1 MQGSSRAEAIVI
13 GQKLQV
19 SGQPHPAGTLDSM
32 NATLA
37 ETTEHAFRTLGGL
50 RFSKGHGTGND
61 FVLVADPEGGHSIAP
76 EQVAALCDRHRG
88 IGGDGL
94 IRAVP
99 SRFLPEGREL
109 LAAAPDAE
117 WFMDYR
123 NGDGSLSEMC
133 GNGVRVFVHLL
144 RTEGLVDLPDGGAL
158 TIGTRAGAKTVVRTG
173 EDYAVDMGP
182 WEFIFP
188 GEATAKAMDSLVTAD
203 GLEVPRPA
211 LSVSMGNP
219 HTVVA
224 LAELSELAG
233 TRLYSAPVV
242 DPVPANGTNVEFVV
256 PSEPLVHE
264 GVGSITMRVHE
275 RGVGETQSCGTG
287 ACAAAVAIRH
297 WAGAEAPDTW
307 RVHVPGGVVGVKFFA
322 GPGGQ
327 EHVELSGPA
336 VIVAS
341 GTLS

>member
-1 MQGSSRAEAIVI
+1 MDDT
-13 GQKLQV
+13 L
-19 SGQPHPAGTLDSM
+19 AGTAASTAHADTTALSG
-32 NATLA
+32 LA
-37 ETTEHAFRTLGGL
+37 
-50 RFSKGHGTGND
+50 FSKGHGTGND
-61 FVLVADPEGGHSIAP
+61 FVLIADPHGALEVTA

-99 SRFLPEGREL
+99 SRFLPEGTEL
-109 LAAAPDAE
+109 LAEHPEAE

-133 GNGVRVFVHLL
+133 GNGVRVFVHFLVQQ
-144 RTEGLVDLPDGGAL
+144 GLVDLPAGESL
-158 TIGTRAGAKTVVRTG
+158 VIGTRAGIKTVVRTASG
-173 EDYAVDMGP
+173 YAVDMGP

-188 GEATAKAMDSLVTAD
+188 GEATARAMDSLVSAH
-203 GLEVPRPA
+203 GLDVARPA

-224 LAELSELAG
+224 LAEQAELDA
-233 TRLYSAPVV
+233 TELFAAPRV
-242 DPVPANGTNVEFVV
+242 DPEPPHGTNVEFVV
-256 PSEPLVHE
+256 PAEPLVHD
-264 GVGSITMRVHE
+264 GVGAISMRVHE
-275 RGVGETQSCGTG
+275 RGVGETLSCGTG

-297 WAGAEAPDTW
+297 WAGQGAPDAWNVT
-307 RVHVPGGVVGVKFFA
+307 VPGGVVGVKFFVA
-322 GPGGQ
+322 PDGH

>member
-1 MQGSSRAEAIVI
+1 MDE
-13 GQKLQV
+13 
-19 SGQPHPAGTLDSM
+19 
-32 NATLA
+32 TLA
-37 ETTEHAFRTLGGL
+37 ETAESATSQLSGL

-61 FVLVADPEGGHSIAP
+61 FVLVADPEGMHTISP
-76 EQVAALCDRHRG
+76 EQVAQLCDRHRG

-99 SRFLPEGREL
+99 SRLLDEGRQI
-109 LAAAPDAE
+109 LAENPDAE

-133 GNGVRVFVHLL
+133 GNGVRVFVHFLVQQ
-144 RTEGLVDLPDGGAL
+144 GLVDLPAGESL
-158 TIGTRAGAKTVVRTG
+158 VIGTRAGIKTVVRTASG
-173 EDYAVDMGP
+173 YAVDMGP

-188 GEATAKAMDSLVTAD
+188 GEATARAMDSLVSAH
-203 GLEVPRPA
+203 GLDVARPA

-224 LAELSELAG
+224 LAELAELDS
-233 TRLYSAPVV
+233 TELFRAPRV
-242 DPVPANGTNVEFVV
+242 DPAPPHGTNVEFVV
-256 PSEPLVHE
+256 PSEPLVHD
-264 GVGSITMRVHE
+264 GVGTITMRVHE
-275 RGVGETQSCGTG
+275 RGVGETLSCGTG

-297 WAGAEAPDTW
+297 WAGQGAPDAWNVT
-307 RVHVPGGVVGVKFFA
+307 VPGGVVGVKFFVA
-322 GPGGQ
+322 PDGH

>member
-1 MQGSSRAEAIVI
+1 MDATPAE
-13 GQKLQV
+13 
-19 SGQPHPAGTLDSM
+19 
-32 NATLA
+32 N
-37 ETTEHAFRTLGGL
+37 TEPAFRTLGGL

-61 FVLVADPEGGHSIAP
+61 FVLIADPDGVHTIDAG
-76 EQVAALCDRHRG
+76 QVAALCDRHRG

-99 SRFLPEGREL
+99 SRFLSEGRAL
-109 LAAAPDAE
+109 LGTSPEAE

-133 GNGVRVFVHLL
+133 GNGVRVFVHYL
-144 RTEGLVDLPDGGAL
+144 RAEGLVDLPDGGAL
-158 TIGTRAGAKTVVRTG
+158 TIGTRGGVKTVVRTG
-173 EDYAVDMGP
+173 ETYAVDMGP

-203 GLEVPRPA
+203 GLDVPRPA

-224 LAELSELAG
+224 LAELSELEA
-233 TRLYSAPVV
+233 TRLYTAPQV

-256 PSEPLVHE
+256 PSEPLFHN
-264 GVGSITMRVHE
+264 GVGTVTMRVHE

-297 WAGAEAPDTW
+297 WAGAEAPDSW
-307 RVHVPGGVVGVKFFA
+307 QVNVPGGVVGVKFFA
-322 GPGGQ
+322 GAGGH

-336 VIVAS
+336 VIVAT

>member
-1 MQGSSRAEAIVI
+1 MDE
-13 GQKLQV
+13 
-19 SGQPHPAGTLDSM
+19 
-32 NATLA
+32 TLA
-37 ETTEHAFRTLGGL
+37 LAADRNSTGDTAALSGL
-50 RFSKGHGTGND
+50 KFSKGHGTGND
-61 FVLVADPEGGHSIAP
+61 FVLLADPNGTLAVTP

-99 SRFLPEGREL
+99 SRLLPEGQEL
-109 LAAAPDAE
+109 LTEHPDAA

-133 GNGVRVFVHLL
+133 GNGVRVFVHFLIA
-144 RTEGLVDLPDGGAL
+144 EGLVELPAGESL
-158 TIGTRAGAKTVVRTG
+158 TIGTRGGAKTIVRTAAG
-173 EDYAVDMGP
+173 YAVDMGP

-188 GEATAKAMDSLVTAD
+188 GEATARAMDSLVSAT
-203 GLEVPRPA
+203 GLEVARPA

-224 LAELSELAG
+224 LAELAELEA
-233 TRLYSAPVV
+233 TQLFTPPHV
-242 DPVPANGTNVEFVV
+242 DPTPPRGTNVEFVV
-256 PSEPLVHE
+256 PSEPLVHD
-264 GVGSITMRVHE
+264 GVGTITMRVHE

-297 WAGAEAPDTW
+297 WAGQGAPDVW
-307 RVHVPGGVVGVKFFA
+307 SVHVPGGVVGVKFFLGA
-322 GPGGQ
+322 EGH

-336 VIVAS
+336 VIVAT

>member
-1 MQGSSRAEAIVI
+1 MDETAAVPARQPANADAPVTLSSLV
-13 GQKLQV
+13 G
-19 SGQPHPAGTLDSM
+19 
-32 NATLA
+32 LA
-37 ETTEHAFRTLGGL
+37 
-50 RFSKGHGTGND
+50 FSKGHGTGND
-61 FVLVADPEGGHSIAP
+61 FVLIADPGDAHEITAEH
-76 EQVAALCDRHRG
+76 VAQLCNRHVG

-99 SRFLPEGREL
+99 SRFLPEGRVALEQD
-109 LAAAPDAE
+109 PEAE

-133 GNGVRVFVHLL
+133 GNGVRVFVHFLIA
-144 RTEGLVDLPDGGAL
+144 EGLVDLGPGQTL
-158 TIGTRAGAKTVVRTG
+158 SIGTRGGVKKVVRTANG
-173 EDYAVDMGP
+173 YAVDMGP

-188 GEATAKAMDSLVTAD
+188 DEAKSKAMDALVSAD
-203 GLEVPRPA
+203 GLEVARPG

-224 LAELSELAG
+224 LAELSELAA
-233 TRLYSAPVV
+233 TQLFKVPVV
-242 DPVPANGTNVEFVV
+242 DPKPVNGTNVEFVV
-256 PSEPLVHE
+256 PADPLVE
-264 GVGSITMRVHE
+264 GGVGTITMRVHE

-297 WAGAEAPDTW
+297 WAGDAAPNDW
-307 RVHVPGGVVGVKFFA
+307 HVNVPGGVVAVKYVPGA
-322 GPGGQ
+322 GGR

-336 VIVAS
+336 VIVAT

>member
-1 MQGSSRAEAIVI
+1 
-13 GQKLQV
+13 L
-19 SGQPHPAGTLDSM
+19 
-32 NATLA
+32 
-37 ETTEHAFRTLGGL
+37 HALSGL

-61 FVLVADPEGGHSIAP
+61 FVLVADPEGVHAIGAD
-76 EQVAALCDRHRG
+76 QAAALCDRHRG
-88 IGGDGL
+88 IGADGL

-109 LAAAPDAE
+109 LTDAPDAE

-123 NGDGSLSEMC
+123 NADGSLSEMC
-133 GNGVRVFVHLL
+133 GNGVRVFVHFL
-144 RTEGLVDLPDGGAL
+144 RSEGLIDLPDGGSL
-158 TIGTRAGAKTVVRTG
+158 TIGTRGGVKTVVRTG
-173 EDYAVDMGP
+173 NGYAVDMGP

-188 GEATAKAMDSLVTAD
+188 GEASAKAMDSLVTAD

-224 LAELSELAG
+224 LAELSELEG
-233 TRLYSAPVV
+233 TRLFTAPKV
-242 DPVPANGTNVEFVV
+242 DPVPVNGTNVEFVV
-256 PSEPLVHE
+256 PAEPLVHD
-264 GVGSITMRVHE
+264 GVGSVTMRVHE

-297 WAGAEAPDTW
+297 WAGAEAPDAW
-307 RVHVPGGVVGVKFFA
+307 RVNVPGGVVGVKFFA
-322 GPGGQ
+322 GPAGH

>member
-1 MQGSSRAEAIVI
+1 
-13 GQKLQV
+13 
-19 SGQPHPAGTLDSM
+19 M
-32 NATLA
+32 NATPA
-37 ETTEHAFRTLGGL
+37 ETTGPALRTLSGL

-61 FVLVADPEGGHSIAP
+61 FVLVADPEGTHVIGAD
-76 EQVAALCDRHRG
+76 QAAALCDRHRG
-88 IGGDGL
+88 IGADGL

-109 LAAAPDAE
+109 LAGTPDAE

-123 NGDGSLSEMC
+123 NADGSLSEMC
-133 GNGVRVFVHLL
+133 GNGVRVFVHFL
-144 RTEGLVDLPDGGAL
+144 RTEGLIDLPDGGSL
-158 TIGTRAGAKTVVRTG
+158 TIGTRGGVKTVVRTG
-173 EDYAVDMGP
+173 DGYAVDMGP

-188 GEATAKAMDSLVTAD
+188 GEASAKAMDSLVTAD

-224 LAELSELAG
+224 LAELAELTG
-233 TRLYSAPVV
+233 TRLFTAPKV

-256 PSEPLVHE
+256 PAEPLVHD
-264 GVGSITMRVHE
+264 GVGSVTMRVHE

-287 ACAAAVAIRH
+287 ACAAAVATRH
-297 WAGAEAPDTW
+297 WAGAEAPDAW
-307 RVHVPGGVVGVKFFA
+307 QVHVPGGVVGVKFFA
-322 GPGGQ
+322 GPGGH

>member
-1 MQGSSRAEAIVI
+1 
-13 GQKLQV
+13 
-19 SGQPHPAGTLDSM
+19 M
-32 NATLA
+32 NATPA
-37 ETTEHAFRTLGGL
+37 ETLEPAVPTLAGL

-61 FVLVADPEGGHSIAP
+61 FVLIADPDGVHTIGPGQA
-76 EQVAALCDRHRG
+76 AALCDRHRG

-109 LAAAPDAE
+109 LEASPDAE

-133 GNGVRVFVHLL
+133 GNGVRVFVHFL
-144 RTEGLVDLPDGGAL
+144 RAEGLVDLPDGGAL
-158 TIGTRAGAKTVVRTG
+158 TIGTRGGVKTVVRTG

-211 LSVSMGNP
+211 ISVSMGNP

-224 LAELSELAG
+224 LAELSELEA
-233 TRLYSAPVV
+233 TRLFTAPHV
-242 DPVPANGTNVEFVV
+242 DPTPPNGTNVEFVV
-256 PSEPLVHE
+256 PSEPLVHD
-264 GVGSITMRVHE
+264 GVGTVTMRVHE

-297 WAGAEAPDTW
+297 WAGAGAPDAW
-307 RVHVPGGVVGVKFFA
+307 NVKVPGGVVGVKFFA
-322 GPGGQ
+322 GAGGH

>member
-1 MQGSSRAEAIVI
+1 M
-13 GQKLQV
+13 
-19 SGQPHPAGTLDSM
+19 D
-32 NATLA
+32 ATLT
-37 ETTEHAFRTLGGL
+37 ETTGTAFQTLAGL

-61 FVLVADPEGGHSIAP
+61 FVLVADPEGAHTIEAGH
-76 EQVAALCDRHRG
+76 VAALCNRHLG

-99 SRFLPEGREL
+99 SRFLPEGREI
-109 LAAAPDAE
+109 LAANPDAE

-133 GNGVRVFVHLL
+133 GNGVRVFVHFL
-144 RTEGLVDLPDGGAL
+144 RAEGLIDLPVGGAVA
-158 TIGTRAGAKTVVRTG
+158 IGTRGGLKTVVRTADG
-173 EDYAVDMGP
+173 YAVDMGP

-188 GEATAKAMDSLVTAD
+188 GEATAKAMDSLVTAE

-224 LAELSELAG
+224 LAELAELEA
-233 TRLYSAPVV
+233 TRLYTAPAVE
-242 DPVPANGTNVEFVV
+242 PLPANGTNVEFVV
-256 PSEPLVHE
+256 PSEPLVLD
-264 GVGSITMRVHE
+264 GIGSVTMRVHE

-297 WAGAEAPDTW
+297 WAGAGAPDAW
-307 RVHVPGGVVGVKFFA
+307 RVNVPGGVVGVKFFA
-322 GPGGQ
+322 GPGGH

>member
-1 MQGSSRAEAIVI
+1 MDATPAE
-13 GQKLQV
+13 
-19 SGQPHPAGTLDSM
+19 
-32 NATLA
+32 N
-37 ETTEHAFRTLGGL
+37 TEPAFRTLGGL

-61 FVLVADPEGGHSIAP
+61 FVLIADPDGVHTIDAG
-76 EQVAALCDRHRG
+76 QVAALCDRHRG
-88 IGGDGL
+88 IGADGL

-99 SRFLPEGREL
+99 SRYLAEGREL
-109 LAAAPDAE
+109 LETSPAAE

-133 GNGVRVFVHLL
+133 GNGVRVFVHFL
-144 RTEGLVDLPDGGAL
+144 RAEGLVDLPDGGSL
-158 TIGTRAGAKTVVRTG
+158 TIGTRGGVKTVVRTG
-173 EDYAVDMGP
+173 ETYAVDMGP

-203 GLEVPRPA
+203 GLDVPRPA

-224 LAELSELAG
+224 LAELSELEA
-233 TRLYSAPVV
+233 TRLYTAPQV

-256 PSEPLVHE
+256 PSEPLFHK
-264 GVGSITMRVHE
+264 GVGTVTMRVHE

-297 WAGAEAPDTW
+297 WAGAEAPDSW
-307 RVHVPGGVVGVKFFA
+307 QVNVPGGVVGVKFFA
-322 GPGGQ
+322 GAGGH

-336 VIVAS
+336 VIVAT

>member
-1 MQGSSRAEAIVI
+1 MEQTAA
-13 GQKLQV
+13 V
-19 SGQPHPAGTLDSM
+19 SAQQPAAAGT
-32 NATLA
+32 APPAAGLA
-37 ETTEHAFRTLGGL
+37 GL
-50 RFSKGHGTGND
+50 AFSKGHGTGND
-61 FVLVADPEGGHSIAP
+61 FVLIADPEDTHHITP
-76 EQVAALCDRHRG
+76 EQVAQLCDRHRG

-99 SRFLPEGREL
+99 SRYLPEGRTL
-109 LAAAPDAE
+109 LEQDASAE

-133 GNGVRVFVHLL
+133 GNGVRVFVHFLL
-144 RTEGLVDLPDGGAL
+144 AEGLVDLDPGATL
-158 TIGTRAGAKTVVRTG
+158 TIGTRGGIKKIVRTAEG
-173 EDYAVDMGP
+173 YAVDMGP

-188 GEATAKAMDSLVTAD
+188 AEATSKAMDALVSAD
-203 GLEVPRPA
+203 GLEVARPG

-224 LAELSELAG
+224 LAELSELAA
-233 TRLYSAPVV
+233 TQLFKAPVV
-242 DPVPANGTNVEFVV
+242 DPKPVNGTNVEFVV
-256 PSEPLVHE
+256 PAEPLVHD
-264 GVGSITMRVHE
+264 GVGTITMRVHE

-297 WAGAEAPDTW
+297 WAGSTAPNSW
-307 RVHVPGGVVGVKFFA
+307 HVNVPGGVVGVKFF
-322 GPGGQ
+322 PGVDGR

-336 VIVAS
+336 VIVAT

>member
-1 MQGSSRAEAIVI
+1 
-13 GQKLQV
+13 
-19 SGQPHPAGTLDSM
+19 M
-32 NATLA
+32 NATPA
-37 ETTEHAFRTLGGL
+37 ETLEPAVPTLAGL

-61 FVLVADPEGGHSIAP
+61 FVLIADPDGVHTLTAD
-76 EQVAALCDRHRG
+76 QVAALCDRHRG

-99 SRFLPEGREL
+99 SRFLPEGRAL
-109 LAAAPDAE
+109 LEGFPDAE

-133 GNGVRVFVHLL
+133 GNGVRVFVHFL

-158 TIGTRAGAKTVVRTG
+158 TIGTRGGVKTVVRTG

-188 GEATAKAMDSLVTAD
+188 GEATAKAMDSLVSAD

-211 LSVSMGNP
+211 ISVSMGNP

-224 LAELSELAG
+224 LAELSELEA
-233 TRLYSAPVV
+233 TRLFTAPHV
-242 DPVPANGTNVEFVV
+242 DPTPPNGTNVEFVV
-256 PSEPLVHE
+256 PSEPLVHD
-264 GVGSITMRVHE
+264 GVGTVTMRVHE

-297 WAGAEAPDTW
+297 WAGAGAPDAW
-307 RVHVPGGVVGVKFFA
+307 NVKVPGGVVGVKFFA
-322 GPGGQ
+322 GAGGH